1 MARDRSASFT
11 PRPWT
16 PAGSGLLITGL
27 IAVVGVAAALSLDA
41 VESGGGVKGD
51 EATYVMMAL
60 SAAED
65 GDLRYERKDLNR
77 FYRIYGSGPEGLF
90 LKRNPEL
97 ERNDVLFFGKA
108 FLHAVFAAPFVRLA
122 GLNGLLA
129 LNVLLLA
136 GCFLAG
142 YTFLAASCPNRV
154 ALTFTL
160 AFLGASITPLY
171 VVWLTPEILNFSLV
185 VFACFLW
192 LYKEAAPPGRGPV
205 SSRLTGPGTDLA
217 AMALLGLAVYSK
229 PPHLALAAPIVTLC
243 LWRRQFRR
251 GLAAGTVLALVT
263 AGSFGVN
270 ALITGE
276 FNYQG
281 GDRRTFY
288 GGATGFPFEHGAR
301 FETGIPV
308 STNDVDFDEPLTRIE
323 SVVVLVR
330 NGGYFL
336 VGRHFGL
343 VPFFFPGVV
352 AIGCALVRWRSMEA
366 WRALTLAA
374 LGGAAVILLILL
386 PYSWSGG
393 GGPSGNRYFLSFYGA
408 MVFLASAT
416 STLRPAVLAWVGGA
430 LFTAHVLVN
439 PFASARRPYVTAQQ
453 GALRLLP
460 VELTMLNDLPVN
472 LDVVRRVPYG
482 HDPPL
487 LLYRL
492 DDHVS
497 LQEDSPIWFTGGER
511 SELILS
517 SGAPI
522 EAFDVRLLS
531 RVRNTVE
538 VSIGGPTRSVEL
550 QADAPVTIRFEPHG
564 VHARGRWAYLL
575 RVEPRNG
582 FVPRVVSPLT
592 SDSRHLGV
600 RLDLAATP
608 RHEE

>member
-1 MARDRSASFT
+1 MNRDRSASFA

-16 PAGSGLLITGL
+16 ATGSGLLITGI
-27 IAVVGVAAALSLDA
+27 IAIVGVAAALSLDA
-41 VESGGGVKGD
+41 VESGDGVKGD

-77 FYRIYGSGPEGLF
+77 YYRVYGGGPEGLF

-97 ERNDVLFFGKA
+97 ERDDVLFFGKA
-108 FLHAVFAAPFVRLA
+108 FLHTVFAAPFVKLA

-160 AFLGASITPLY
+160 AFFGASITPLY
-171 VVWLTPEILNFSLV
+171 LVWLTPEILNFSLV
-185 VFACFLW
+185 VFAFFLW
-192 LYKEAAPPGRGPV
+192 LYKEVAPPGRPI

-243 LWRRQFRR
+243 LWRRQFKR
-251 GLAAGTVLALVT
+251 GLAAASVLALVT
-263 AGSFGVN
+263 AGAFGVN

-288 GGATGFPFEHGAR
+288 GGLTGFPFEHGVR
-301 FETGIPV
+301 FDAGIPV
-308 STNDVDFDEPLTRIE
+308 STNDVDFDEPLTRLE
-323 SVVVLVR
+323 SVVVLVL

-352 AIGCALVRWRSMEA
+352 AIGCALARWRSIEA
-366 WRALTLAA
+366 WRVLTLIA
-374 LGGAAVILLILL
+374 LGGAAVILLIML

-416 STLRPAVLAWVGGA
+416 STLRPAVLAWAGGA
-430 LFTAHVLVN
+430 LFTAHILVN
-439 PFASARRPYVTAQQ
+439 PFVSARRPYVTAQQ

-472 LDVVRRVPYG
+472 LDGARRVPYG
-482 HDPPL
+482 HDSSL

-497 LQEDSPIWFTGGER
+497 LREDAPIWFTGGER
-511 SELILS
+511 SELILRS
-517 SGAPI
+517 FVPI
-522 EAFDVRLLS
+522 EVFDVRLLS
-531 RVRNTVE
+531 RVRNRVE
-538 VSIGGPTRSVEL
+538 ISIGGPTRSVEL
-550 QADAPVTIRFEPHG
+550 QADTPVTIRIEPHG
-564 VHARGRWAYLL
+564 VHARSRWAYLL
-575 RVEPRNG
+575 RVKPRNG

-592 SDSRHLGV
+592 SDSRYLGV
-600 RLDLAATP
+600 QLDLVATP
-608 RHEE
+608 RHGE

>member
-1 MARDRSASFT
+1 MTRDRSASFA

-16 PAGSGLLITGL
+16 ATGSGLLITGI
-27 IAVVGVAAALSLDA
+27 IAIVGVAAALSLDA
-41 VESGGGVKGD
+41 VESGDGVKGD

-77 FYRIYGSGPEGLF
+77 YYRVYGGGPEGLF

-97 ERNDVLFFGKA
+97 ERDDVLFFGKA
-108 FLHAVFAAPFVRLA
+108 FLHTVFAAPFVKLA

-160 AFLGASITPLY
+160 AFFGASITPLY
-171 VVWLTPEILNFSLV
+171 LVWLTPEILNFSLV

-192 LYKEAAPPGRGPV
+192 LYKEVAPPGRPI

-243 LWRRQFRR
+243 LWRRQFKR
-251 GLAAGTVLALVT
+251 GLAAASVLALVT

-288 GGATGFPFEHGAR
+288 GGLTGFPFEHGVR
-301 FETGIPV
+301 FDAGIPV
-308 STNDVDFDEPLTRIE
+308 STNDVDFDEPLTRLE
-323 SVVVLVR
+323 SVVVLVL

-352 AIGCALVRWRSMEA
+352 AIGCALARWRSIEA
-366 WRALTLAA
+366 WRVLTLIA
-374 LGGAAVILLILL
+374 LGGAAVILLIML

-416 STLRPAVLAWVGGA
+416 STLRPAVLAWAGGA
-430 LFTAHVLVN
+430 LFTAHILVN
-439 PFASARRPYVTAQQ
+439 PFVSARRPYVTAQQ

-472 LDVVRRVPYG
+472 LDGARRVPYG
-482 HDPPL
+482 HDSSL

-497 LQEDSPIWFTGGER
+497 LREDAPIWFTGGER
-511 SELILS
+511 SELILRS
-517 SGAPI
+517 FVPI
-522 EAFDVRLLS
+522 EVFDVRLLS
-531 RVRNTVE
+531 RVRNRVE
-538 VSIGGPTRSVEL
+538 ISIGGPTRSVEL
-550 QADAPVTIRFEPHG
+550 QADTPVTIRIEPHG
-564 VHARGRWAYLL
+564 VHARSRWAYLL
-575 RVEPRNG
+575 RVKPRYG

-592 SDSRHLGV
+592 SDSRYLGV
-600 RLDLAATP
+600 QLDLVATP